1 MKLAFQPKG
10 MGAKAWALDTD
21 SNKIIY
27 GNKEIP
33 LRDITDIELTREATA
48 RSNAMITVTV
58 KPGVPEL
65 LYVCQADDSK
75 MQSAINYV
83 KKHIDPDYEK
93 NPISSEDEDVV
104 PAPNEGGVVY
114 SLNGVSGKHLDVYE
128 NKVVLSIKKG
138 FWSSVSN
145 EGQKTIYYT
154 DCTSVQFRKCGGVTT
169 GYLQFETA
177 SVAAKRG
184 NPASNQMNENSFVF
198 NSSKYNAQMQEVY
211 EYISKKVEE
220 CKNPKTQAAQTSQT
234 TVSKADEIMKFKQL
248 LDMGAITE
256 EEYET
261 EKRKILNRD

>member
-10 MGAKAWALDTD
+10 IGAKAWILDTD
-21 SNKIIY
+21 SNKIIF

-33 LRDITDIELTREATA
+33 LGDITDIELTREATA

-75 MQSAINYV
+75 MQSVINYV
-83 KKHIDPDYEK
+83 KKYIDPDYEK
-93 NPISSEDEDVV
+93 NPISSGDEDVV

-154 DCTSVQFRKCGGVTT
+154 DCTSVQFKKCGGVTT

-211 EYISKKVEE
+211 EYISQKVEE
-220 CKNPKTQAAQTSQT
+220 CKNPKTKPISSASSTFSA
-234 TVSKADEIMKFKQL
+234 ADEILKYKKL
-248 LDMGAITE
+248 LDMGAITN
-256 EEYET
+256 EEYEA
-261 EKRKILNRD
+261 KKKQLLDL